1 MDCAQPA
8 PRKALGEYQIEEQV
22 RAALSHQFPD
32 GGFDQV
38 VREVFK
44 LVLERDC
51 KRKALTE
58 RPRAPWERPSENDRY
73 VPDAVKR
80 AVWERDQGRCTWPMG
95 MGSSATRR
103 TASSSTMIS
112 KSLSEAN
119 PTIDNIRLLRK
130 SHNLMKA
137 EQHLGRA
144 FMAKFRS
151 HNSVV

>member
-32 GGFDQV
+32 RGFDQV

-103 TASSSTMIS
+103 TASSSTMIIAPPVKRS
-112 KSLSEAN
+112 IVVAVSPRRRFRPVTGHKPSL
-119 PTIDNIRLLRK
+119 
-130 SHNLMKA
+130 
-137 EQHLGRA
+137 
-144 FMAKFRS
+144 
-151 HNSVV
+151 